1 MEFPVAIHKDAD
13 SAYGVSVPDVPGC
26 HAAGETREE
35 ALANAKKAIKLH
47 VDSLREAG
55 YNPVFSASE
64 ALRTI
69 EELSGFAEYTGA
81 SWALVDV
88 TL

>member
-1 MEFPVAIHKDAD
+1 MEFPVAIHKDPN
-13 SAYGVSVPDVPGC
+13 SAYGVSVPDLTGC

-35 ALANAKKAIKLH
+35 ALANAKEAIKLH
-47 VDSLREAG
+47 VDTLREAG
-55 YNPVFSASE
+55 YNPVFSAS

-69 EELSGFAEYTGA
+69 EELSGFAEYFGA
-81 SWALVDV
+81 SWALVEV

>member
-26 HAAGETREE
+26 HAAGETLEE
-35 ALANAKKAIKLH
+35 ALANTKVAIKLH
-47 VDSLREAG
+47 VDTLRETG
-55 YNPVFSASE
+55 YNPVFSAS
-64 ALRTI
+64 AIRTI
-69 EELSGFAEYTGA
+69 EELEGWAEYSGA
-81 SWALVDV
+81 TWALVDV

>member
-1 MEFPVAIHKDAD
+1 MEFPVAIHKDTD
-13 SAYGVSVPDVPGC
+13 SAYGVCVPDVPGC
-26 HAAGETREE
+26 HTAGETLEE
-35 ALANAKKAIKLH
+35 ALANAKVAIKLH
-47 VDSLREAG
+47 VDTLRETG
-55 YNPVFSASE
+55 YNPVFSAS